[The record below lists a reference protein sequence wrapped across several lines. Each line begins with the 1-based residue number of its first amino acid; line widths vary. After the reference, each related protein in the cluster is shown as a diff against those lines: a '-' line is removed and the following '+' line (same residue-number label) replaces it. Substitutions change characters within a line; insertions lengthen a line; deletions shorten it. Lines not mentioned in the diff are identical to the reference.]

1 MVLRRLWWTDVVAPI
16 KKNSK
21 KVFIVAKFLYPKKKL
36 FMIAQKAEIL
46 KFFIFHGRTRHTQ

>member
-1 MVLRRLWWTDVVAPI
+1 MVDRRGGAN
-16 KKNSK
+16 KK
-21 KVFIVAKFLYPKKKL
+21 KFQKGFYSSQIFYPKKKL